1 MFKPLSLYI
10 GLRYTRAK
18 RRNGFISFIS
28 LTSLLGIA
36 LGVAVL
42 ITVLSVMNG
51 FDTQIRDR
59 VFSLT
64 PGITVNGIHEQLYQ
78 WEAVSK
84 TILQQEKSI
93 QAVAPFVQGQ
103 GLLRFNGIVQPALV
117 MGIVPRIEKKMNE
130 LDSMMVSGHLDNL
143 KEGEFGLVLGGI
155 LASNLGL
162 SMGDKVTL
170 IIPRVSVTP
179 AGVMPVFKRFTIVG
193 IFHAG
198 NGFGFDSRFAYIHM
212 QDAQKLFLLNDAV
225 SGLNLKIDNI
235 YAAPMLSQHLQGLL
249 PDTYVSN
256 WTDQYGAFFKA
267 VQLEKTMMFLILT
280 LIIAVAAFNLVST
293 LVMVVTDKQADI
305 AILRTLGATPKTI
318 MLIFMVQG
326 TLIGFTGTLL
336 GVIGGV
342 LLALNVTGIVN
353 VLQNLLHTQLFS
365 SSVYFLD
372 YLPSQLDWSDLW
384 HICAMALI
392 LSLLATIYPAWKASK
407 IEPAEAL
414 RYE

>member
-1 MFKPLSLYI
+1 MFKPLALYI
-10 GLRYTRAK
+10 GFRYTRAK

-28 LTSLLGIA
+28 LTSLIGIA

-64 PGITVNGIHEQLYQ
+64 PGITVNGIHDQLYNWQ
-78 WEAVSK
+78 AVAK
-84 TILQQEKSI
+84 TISQQEKSI
-93 QAVAPFVQGQ
+93 KAIAPFVQGQ
-103 GLLRFNGIVQPALV
+103 GLLRFNGTVQPALV
-117 MGIVPRIEKKMNE
+117 MGIVPSIEQKMNE
-130 LDSMMVSGHLDNL
+130 LESMMTVGHLKNL
-143 KEGEFGLVLGGI
+143 KEGEFGIVLGGI

-179 AGVMPVFKRFTIVG
+179 AGVMPVFKRFTVVG
-193 IFHAG
+193 FFHAG
-198 NGFGFDSRFAYIHM
+198 NGFGFDSRYAYINM
-212 QDAQKLFLLNDAV
+212 KDAQKLFLLNEAV
-225 SGLNLKIDNI
+225 SGVNLKIDNI
-235 YAAPMLSQHLQGLL
+235 YMAPQLSQHLQGLL

-256 WTDQYGAFFKA
+256 LTDQYGAFFKA
-267 VQLEKTMMFLILT
+267 IQLEKTMMFLILT

-336 GVIGGV
+336 GVIGGI
-342 LLALNVTGIVN
+342 LLALNVTSIVN
-353 VLQNLLHTQLFS
+353 ALQSLLHMQLFS

-372 YLPSQLDWSDLW
+372 YLPSELDWGDLW
-384 HICAMALI
+384 HICVMALF
-392 LSLLATIYPAWKASK
+392 LSLIATLYPAWKASR
-407 IEPAEAL
+407 IQPAEAL

>member
-1 MFKPLSLYI
+1 
-10 GLRYTRAK
+10 
-18 RRNGFISFIS
+18 
-28 LTSLLGIA
+28 
-36 LGVAVL
+36 
-42 ITVLSVMNG
+42 
-51 FDTQIRDR
+51 
-59 VFSLT
+59 
-64 PGITVNGIHEQLYQ
+64 
-78 WEAVSK
+78 
-84 TILQQEKSI
+84 
-93 QAVAPFVQGQ
+93 
-103 GLLRFNGIVQPALV
+103 
-117 MGIVPRIEKKMNE
+117 
-130 LDSMMVSGHLDNL
+130 
-143 KEGEFGLVLGGI
+143 
-155 LASNLGL
+155 
-162 SMGDKVTL
+162 
-170 IIPRVSVTP
+170 
-179 AGVMPVFKRFTIVG
+179 VMPVFKRFTIVG

-198 NGFGFDSRFAYIHM
+198 NGFGFDSRFAYIQM